1 VVTVQLKDEDG
12 HNIFGGA
19 YEVRLETD
27 SGQIT
32 EPELQDDGTYQ
43 AVFSATR
50 PGTAIIRGT
59 VEGAEI
65 GNTAVVEVA
74 VGAADVDRS
83 TITASPTAIT
93 TDDSAVVTVQLK
105 DRHGNARATG
115 DDTVEVFVDGEA
127 QLAVEFAD
135 GVYTATFIP
144 EKTGTVTFSGTVN
157 GQPLG
162 STTTVNVTPGAAS
175 PDTSTITADPEAITT
190 DGAATITV
198 QLKDAKH
205 NNLTDGG
212 DTVTLTTT
220 HGTLTP
226 VTDNGDGTYTAVFSA
241 TTPGRATNSGNV
253 NSADMIDTVDIE
265 VSVGKANTLTSTV
278 TSGEASI
285 TAGESTTITVQLK
298 DAHGNALVTGGDS
311 VELETDLGTVT
322 PVVDNDDGTYT
333 ATFSSTA
340 SGTATIAG
348 KLNGQEIA
356 SFVEV
361 EVLPGPADAEQ
372 SIMETSASSITT
384 DDSATITVRFK
395 DAHGNCLTAG
405 GDSVELA
412 TDLGTLSPVVD
423 QGDGTYTAAFSA
435 TTPGRATI
443 SGNVNSA
450 DMIDTVDIEVS
461 VGKANTLT

>member
-1 VVTVQLKDEDG
+1 ATSDVIWLSTSEPDPGQTTIAVEPDAITTDETAVVTVQLKDEDG

-19 YEVRLETD
+19 YEVRLETEFD
-27 SGQIT
+27 FGQIT

-50 PGTAIIRGT
+50 PGRAIIRGT

-115 DDTVEVFVDGEA
+115 DDTVEVFVDGEE

-198 QLKDAKH
+198 QLRDAKG
-205 NNLTDGG
+205 NELVDGG
-212 DTVTLTTT
+212 DTVTLTA
-220 HGTLTP
+220 
-226 VTDNGDGTYTAVFSA
+226 GDEGQLEVEYAGGGAYIA
-241 TTPGRATNSGNV
+241 TFDPKTPGLV
-253 NSADMIDTVDIE
+253 
-265 VSVGKANTLTSTV
+265 
-278 TSGEASI
+278 
-285 TAGESTTITVQLK
+285 TIT
-298 DAHGNALVTGGDS
+298 
-311 VELETDLGTVT
+311 GTV
-322 PVVDNDDGTYT
+322 
-333 ATFSSTA
+333 
-340 SGTATIAG
+340 
-348 KLNGQEIA
+348 NGHA
-356 SFVEV
+356 
-361 EVLPGPADAEQ
+361 
-372 SIMETSASSITT
+372 
-384 DDSATITVRFK
+384 
-395 DAHGNCLTAG
+395 
-405 GDSVELA
+405 
-412 TDLGTLSPVVD
+412 
-423 QGDGTYTAAFSA
+423 
-435 TTPGRATI
+435 
-443 SGNVNSA
+443 
-450 DMIDTVDIEVS
+450 ID
-461 VGKANTLT
+461 

>member
-27 SGQIT
+27 FDFGQIT

-50 PGTAIIRGT
+50 PGRAIIRGT

-115 DDTVEVFVDGEA
+115 DDTVEVFVDGEE

-162 STTTVNVTPGAAS
+162 STSTVNVTPGAASPDTSTITAEPEILTTDETAVITVQLKDAKGNELTEPGGIVTLSTQDGEELAVTYAGNGAYSSTFYPETLGSVTITGTVNGEIIASQVTLIVLPGAADPGTSTITAAPAAITTDGTAIITVQLRDAKGNELVDGGDTVTLTAGDEGQLEVEYAGGGAYIATFDPKTPGLVTITGTVNGHAIDSTATIKVSVGAAS

-198 QLKDAKH
+198 QL
-205 NNLTDGG
+205 
-212 DTVTLTTT
+212 
-220 HGTLTP
+220 
-226 VTDNGDGTYTAVFSA
+226 
-241 TTPGRATNSGNV
+241 
-253 NSADMIDTVDIE
+253 
-265 VSVGKANTLTSTV
+265 
-278 TSGEASI
+278 
-285 TAGESTTITVQLK
+285 
-298 DAHGNALVTGGDS
+298 
-311 VELETDLGTVT
+311 
-322 PVVDNDDGTYT
+322 
-333 ATFSSTA
+333 
-340 SGTATIAG
+340 
-348 KLNGQEIA
+348 
-356 SFVEV
+356 
-361 EVLPGPADAEQ
+361 
-372 SIMETSASSITT
+372 
-384 DDSATITVRFK
+384 
-395 DAHGNCLTAG
+395 
-405 GDSVELA
+405 
-412 TDLGTLSPVVD
+412 
-423 QGDGTYTAAFSA
+423 
-435 TTPGRATI
+435 
-443 SGNVNSA
+443 
-450 DMIDTVDIEVS
+450 
-461 VGKANTLT
+461 

>member
-1 VVTVQLKDEDG
+1 
-12 HNIFGGA
+12 
-19 YEVRLETD
+19 
-27 SGQIT
+27 
-32 EPELQDDGTYQ
+32 
-43 AVFSATR
+43 
-50 PGTAIIRGT
+50 
-59 VEGAEI
+59 
-65 GNTAVVEVA
+65 
-74 VGAADVDRS
+74 
-83 TITASPTAIT
+83 
-93 TDDSAVVTVQLK
+93 
-105 DRHGNARATG
+105 
-115 DDTVEVFVDGEA
+115 
-127 QLAVEFAD
+127 
-135 GVYTATFIP
+135 
-144 EKTGTVTFSGTVN
+144 
-157 GQPLG
+157 
-162 STTTVNVTPGAAS
+162 
-175 PDTSTITADPEAITT
+175 
-190 DGAATITV
+190 
-198 QLKDAKH
+198 
-205 NNLTDGG
+205 
-212 DTVTLTTT
+212 
-220 HGTLTP
+220 TLTP

-241 TTPGRATNSGNV
+241 TTPGTATISGNV

-384 DDSATITVRFK
+384 DDSATITVRLK
-395 DAHGNCLTAG
+395 DAHGNFLTAG

-435 TTPGRATI
+435 TTPGRAT
-443 SGNVNSA
+443 SSDDVRGA

-461 VGKANTLT
+461 VGKANTLTSTVTSGEASITAGESTTITVQLKGAHGNALVTGGDSVELETDLGTVTPVVDNDDGTYTATFSSTASGTAT